1 MIMEHGIR
9 GFRAWYEHVDAQK
22 PDCLQR
28 FTRLCVDAYVRGWH
42 EANGGNL
49 SYRLD
54 EADLAE
60 LEPLLHPE
68 DTWHALAHA
77 VFELAGEHF
86 LISASGAYLGN
97 VACDAPHC
105 CGVIE
110 LDAAG
115 AAWRCCWGFEDN
127 ACPSSELETHLAVYA
142 AASGAN
148 DGANRVVYH
157 AHCPH
162 VIALSTLIEP
172 DTRTWTRVL
181 WRCMTE
187 GIIVFPQGVGAIEWM
202 VPGSPELAEASCE
215 LMAKHAACVW
225 TQHGVMARAASFDEA
240 FGIIET
246 IEKSAG
252 IYLQAR
258 AASGGAEPR
267 YLVSDEQLR
276 AICARYELQPD
287 ESFLE

>member
-1 MIMEHGIR
+1 MVTEQGIR
-9 GFRAWYEHVDAQK
+9 GFRAWHEHADAQK

-28 FTRLCVDAYVRGWH
+28 FTRLCVDACSCGWH

-54 EADLAE
+54 EADAAE
-60 LEPLLHPE
+60 LESLLHPE
-68 DTWHALAHA
+68 DTWHALKRPAP
-77 VFELAGEHF
+77 ELAGERF
-86 LISASGAYLGN
+86 LMSASGAYLSN
-97 VACDAPHC
+97 VAYDAPRC

-110 LDAAG
+110 LDSAG
-115 AAWRCCWGFEDN
+115 AAWRCCWGFEGE
-127 ACPSSELETHLAVYA
+127 ARPSSEFETHLAAYA
-142 AASGAN
+142 TALRAG
-148 DGANRVVYH
+148 DGADRVVYH

-162 VIALSTLIEP
+162 VITLSTLIEP
-172 DTRTWTRVL
+172 DTRAWTRVL

-187 GIIVFPQGVGAIEWM
+187 GIIVFPQGVGVVPWM
-202 VPGSPELAEASCE
+202 VPGSPELALATCE
-215 LMAKHAACVW
+215 LMARHAACVW
-225 TQHGVMARAASFDEA
+225 TQHGVMARAGSFDEA

-258 AASGGAEPR
+258 AANGGADPR

-276 AICARYELQPD
+276 AICARYDLQPNED
-287 ESFLE
+287 FLE